1 MLETPVGAFQVMPG
15 QDIDIIVDN
24 DIPVSVKDEVGQHV
38 VREEKISKSKVLSIN
53 NSNRAFSTIQ
63 PTRSAVSIHRSGG
76 QQMSGHQ
83 AAILAAGYAAYAAL
97 EQNLKSGA
105 AAPSQI
111 RSTPVVDRVQEVAN
125 EAAVAPAAAPA
136 TFQPTQQPSY
146 AQQPAYTFVQPQQQ
160 YGQPRMH
167 AQQQLYAQQQQIY
180 AQQQQ
185 QQSYAQQQQQQ
196 SYAQQQQQQSY
207 AQQQQQQLYAQQ
219 QQQQSYAQQ
228 QQQQLYH
235 QLMNQIKVQSSREL
249 PPVHPPKSVSLSMSM
264 GSDRPTFDLAD
275 KLFTGA
281 NGEQGE
287 VLFYMK
293 QNRV

>member
-196 SYAQQQQQQSY
+196 
-207 AQQQQQQLYAQQ
+207 LYAQQ